1 MTRSE
6 LLGVS
11 TLGSGTLGT
20 GGYNWIIG
28 AFMGRTEL
36 GLFMLDNH
44 TKAGLLSP
52 LSLQALTLNSL
63 SGHGGTLSLTNLC
76 DLEI

>member
-1 MTRSE
+1 
-6 LLGVS
+6 
-11 TLGSGTLGT
+11 
-20 GGYNWIIG
+20 
-28 AFMGRTEL
+28 MGRTEL